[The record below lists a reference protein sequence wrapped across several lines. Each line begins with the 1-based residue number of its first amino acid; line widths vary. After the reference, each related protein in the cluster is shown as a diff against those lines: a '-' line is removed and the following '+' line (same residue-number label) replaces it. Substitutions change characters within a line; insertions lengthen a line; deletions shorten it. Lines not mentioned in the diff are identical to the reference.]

1 VNDVALALITAGIGV
16 VTGVV
21 ATAYKSRKDLEVQYD
36 IKLREERLVA
46 YNALWKELDRLA
58 YYSPPQAL
66 TYGVA
71 KELSAALRTWYFEVG
86 GLLLSTSTRE
96 PYFDL
101 QRALKEVIESGG
113 RDHEKVPDARAIKQL
128 GSRLRTSTTDDV
140 ATRVG
145 PRLKETLQA
154 RWRRVRRP
162 AQLTVARGW
171 QLGEGSVWRVR
182 VLNQWSARPLTVE
195 RVGFVTDPEIEVKA
209 LDRDRQLPV
218 TLYPG
223 ESWQGYVRDAALDHL
238 RNPYKAAWAR
248 GPRWKAKSRSAD
260 DPPVSTIPA
269 GSADAEQPPA

>member
-1 VNDVALALITAGIGV
+1 MDDVALALITAGIGV

-113 RDHEKVPDARAIKQL
+113 VDHEEVPDARALKQL

-182 VLNQWSARPLTVE
+182 VLNQWSVAAADRGSVSWTDPRDRGRAARP
-195 RVGFVTDPEIEVKA
+195 RPE
-209 LDRDRQLPV
+209 LPV

-238 RNPYKAAWAR
+238 RNPYKAARAS
-248 GPRWKAKSRSAD
+248 GPRWKAKSRSAG
-260 DPPVSTIPA
+260 DPPVSTIPG
-269 GSADAEQPPA
+269 GSADAQQPPA